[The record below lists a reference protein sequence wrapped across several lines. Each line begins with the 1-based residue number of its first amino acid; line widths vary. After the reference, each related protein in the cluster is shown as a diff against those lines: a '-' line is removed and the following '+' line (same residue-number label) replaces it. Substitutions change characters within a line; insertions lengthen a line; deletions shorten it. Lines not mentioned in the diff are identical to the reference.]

1 MLQETPPNAKSETS
15 PSRLLGESRLKGAS
29 MHGRLQR
36 LVLRRAAARA
46 VWVRGRVAGRVVGP
60 ARGQP
65 GLIGV
70 IERPGCRVAP
80 HPARP
85 LLGRRPTRNG
95 AAGSGRKRD
104 RLEVEAELR
113 VSVRDAARFRER
125 LELYSGAFDSSFG
138 GKTRET
144 LEEK

>member
-104 RLEVEAELR
+104 RLGAKLR
-113 VSVRDAARFRER
+113 VYLRGAARFRER